1 MLVRCEIC
9 THFCREMG
17 YVSIEHFVVLFLL
30 RFDSDK
36 WDMIRTLLR
45 YLSQKILLKP
55 LISTSK
61 LQNKTL
67 PSKVLFS
74 DFANFVLCISVFQ
87 GWHLGSCGWWWLK
100 SFLFRSLLC
109 LLPTLYFYFPCS
121 VFHFFRF
128 FLFSFLCISVFQGW
142 RWAGW
147 LVVIE
152 KFLVSSAN
160 VCLPLS

>member
-36 WDMIRTLLR
+36 WDMIRTLL
-45 YLSQKILLKP
+45 LKP
-55 LISTSK
+55 LISISK
-61 LQNKTL
+61 LQQQKL
-67 PSKVLFS
+67 PLFS
-74 DFANFVLCISVFQ
+74 DFANFCFLNFVLYISVFQ